1 VSGPHLTG
9 PILSLLQNEKKI
21 SDQVSKLLQDLAESV
36 NSESDSDEALV
47 AAVKAC
53 GVSKDISKYIVV

>member
-1 VSGPHLTG
+1 MSGPHLTG

-21 SDQVSKLLQDLAESV
+21 SDQVSTLLQDLAESV
-36 NSESDSDEALV
+36 NSDSNPDEALV

-53 GVSKDISKYIVV
+53 GVSKDISKLTTS